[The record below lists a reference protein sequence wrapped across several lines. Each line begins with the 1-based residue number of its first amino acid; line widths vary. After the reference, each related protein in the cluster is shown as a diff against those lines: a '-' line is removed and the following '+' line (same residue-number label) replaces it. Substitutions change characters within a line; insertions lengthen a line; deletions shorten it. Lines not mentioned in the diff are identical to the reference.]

1 MLFKPRPGIFIKGP
15 LTYEMPLLNLT
26 SVPPNDRCISCHTFL
41 RVIFPVRTV
50 YIVLLCA
57 KAIISFILKVAKP
70 SKFEI
75 EFRAIARLSCMPS
88 PVRVNYTMLERPPVN
103 WKPDLVNTNL
113 QSETEMRNLQWPA
126 IFMHINIKSLICVL
140 WDYKLYTDPREAETE
155 NVFSSKG
162 KPGLYIFSTV
172 SHRTAWMRRMCC
184 LAFCYVFV
192 KCQNILVLLFLAIP
206 KYLHSSSLS
215 RKAYLL

>member
-1 MLFKPRPGIFIKGP
+1 MR
-15 LTYEMPLLNLT
+15 
-26 SVPPNDRCISCHTFL
+26 
-41 RVIFPVRTV
+41 
-50 YIVLLCA
+50 CA
-57 KAIISFILKVAKP
+57 KAIISFILKVAKL

-162 KPGLYIFSTV
+162 KPGLYTFSTV

-184 LAFCYVFV
+184 LAFCNVFEQCLCSCAV
-192 KCQNILVLLFLAIP
+192 VLKLCLLCTPRIFLAIP
-206 KYLHSSSLS
+206 KYYHSPSLPK
-215 RKAYLL
+215 RTHLF